1 MSNATRTSLLH
12 YSIAVLSVALALVL
26 TLRLQ
31 PLLAPADLSLFYV
44 AVAISTRYGGIKAG
58 IVASI
63 LSTLAVNYFFIA
75 PLYTFSISSGYLV
88 PLGVFLLVTLL
99 ISSLDS
105 QLQIA
110 QQQAQ
115 TNLQALQES
124 EERYRIL
131 ADNVPQLV
139 WNARSD
145 GYVEYLNQRW
155 YDYTGL
161 TPNSSLGWEW
171 QCAIH
176 PDDLPSTLKV
186 WQTGLAIGS
195 TIEVQ
200 YRLKRADGTYRWH
213 ITRAVPQRN
222 CLGEIKNWFGSCT
235 DIHNQKQAE
244 EERIRLLEE
253 VESKQRLL
261 EAVLQ
266 QMPAGLLVAE
276 APSGRLLLKNEQV
289 QQILGYDL
297 PLVEK
302 FEEYNHFQHRLFHP
316 DGRAYQ
322 NEEKPLARSLS
333 TGEVVTNEE
342 VELVCADGTR
352 KTILADSCPIRNHQ
366 GEIVAALLTFY
377 DITKRKQ
384 VQREIQQT
392 NQTLKTLVAASPL
405 PIVVIQPDCT
415 VELWNPAAERL
426 FGWAEAEVLNKIL
439 PIVPEEKQEEC
450 RLVRELLLNGETF
463 FGVETYRCKR
473 DGSQIILSISA
484 APVCDEN
491 GTVNKMMLIFQDIT
505 ERQQAETALR
515 ESEERFRQLAET
527 IQDVFWVSNP
537 FAGEVFYVSP
547 AYEQIWGRSCESLY
561 ANPATWME
569 TVHPEDREQLQATF
583 NSQITQGKYDAEYR
597 IIRSDG
603 SIRWIRDRGFPIKN
617 ESGEIYRVVG
627 VAEDITDGKLAQIA
641 LRDALQRLNF
651 HVENTPLA
659 VIEWNTNLQIT
670 RWSAAATKIF
680 GWQPEEILHRKYGEW
695 QFVYEEDSQRVL
707 NVWRQILSGNE
718 PQVLCCNRNYTK
730 SGNIVHCEWY
740 NSTLTDEA
748 GNVVSVLSL
757 IEDVTK
763 RQQAQQELE
772 QSEER
777 LSLAMEAAQMGFW
790 DWNLLT
796 GAVTWSYYHACLF
809 GLAPEDFQGSYES
822 FVECVHPDDRSLV
835 NQAIADSIHGNGNY
849 EAEFRVI
856 WQDNSI
862 HWISGKGQVFYNSA
876 GQATRMI
883 GVVRDS
889 TDRKLAEQERENLLR
904 SEQAARESA
913 ETANRI
919 KDEFLAVLSHE
930 LRSPLNPIL
939 GWTKLLRSRKF
950 DAEAT
955 DRALETIER
964 NAKLQTQLIEDLLD
978 VSRILRGKLSLNVV
992 PINLAATIDAAL
1004 ETVRLSAEAKDI
1016 QIQKLFAPDVGLVAG
1031 DPNRLQQ
1038 VVWNLLSNAIKFTPN
1053 GGQVE
1058 VRLGTRKKTRGQGD
1072 KETRGEDVNYDSA
1085 PITQYPITDP
1095 QSPIP
1100 NYAQIQVKDTGKGI
1114 KPEFL
1119 PYVFDYFQQADSG
1132 TTRNFGGLGLGLAI
1146 VRHIV
1151 ESHGGTVW
1159 AESPGEGEG
1168 ATFTVCLPLLKE
1180 NREQGDNK
1188 TTEQREN
1195 LSPHPPIPP
1204 SPPLP
1209 LSGVRI
1215 LAVDDEADM
1224 RDYVSFVLEQS
1235 GAEVTVAASAQEAL
1249 TALVQIQP
1257 DVLVTDI
1264 GMPNT
1269 DGYMLLQQIR
1279 ALNQEPGKQI
1289 PAIALTAYAGEYDQK
1304 RAIAAGFQIHLPKPV
1319 EPDALLEA
1327 IASLIERT

>member
-1 MSNATRTSLLH
+1 MSNATRTYLLH
-12 YSIAVLSVALALVL
+12 YGTAVLSVALALVL

-31 PLLAPADLSLFYV
+31 PFLAPANLSLFYL
-44 AVAISTRYGGIKAG
+44 AVVISTRYGGIKAG
-58 IVASI
+58 IAATI
-63 LSTLAVNYFFIA
+63 LSTLAVNYFLIT
-75 PLYTFSISSGYLV
+75 PLYSFSISSSSLV

-105 QLQIA
+105 QLQTA
-110 QQQAQ
+110 QQRALN
-115 TNLQALQES
+115 NLQALQES
-124 EERYRIL
+124 EERYRVL
-131 ADNVPQLV
+131 AENVPQLV

-145 GYVEYLNQRW
+145 GYIDYFNQQW
-155 YDYTGL
+155 YAYTGL

-171 QCAIH
+171 QRAIH
-176 PDDLPSTLKV
+176 PDDLVSAQRAWK
-186 WQTGLAIGS
+186 TGLATKS
-195 TIEVQ
+195 RIEGQ
-200 YRLKRADGTYRWH
+200 YRLQSLDGKYRWH

-222 CLGEIKNWFGSCT
+222 CQGEVTNWFGSFT
-235 DIHNQKQAE
+235 DIHNHKQIE
-244 EERIRLLEE
+244 QERICLLEE
-253 VESKQRLL
+253 VESKQRLV

-297 PLVEK
+297 PLVEG
-302 FEEYNHFQHRLFHP
+302 FEEYNHFQHYLLHP
-316 DGRAYQ
+316 DGRAYK
-322 NEEKPLARSLS
+322 NEEKPLMRSLS

-342 VELVCADGTR
+342 IELVCADCSR
-352 KTILADSCPIRNHQ
+352 KTILADSCPIRNQQ

-405 PIVVIQPDCT
+405 PIVLIQPDCT
-415 VELWNPAAERL
+415 VRLWNPAAERL
-426 FGWAEAEVLNKIL
+426 FGWTEAEVLNQIL
-439 PIVPEEKQEEC
+439 PIVPEDKKEEC

-484 APVCDEN
+484 APICDED
-491 GTVNKMMLIFQDIT
+491 GIVNTMMLIFQDIT
-505 ERQQAETALR
+505 ERQLAETALR

-537 FAGEVFYVSP
+537 FAGEIFYVSP
-547 AYEQIWGRSCESLY
+547 AYEQVWGRTCESLY
-561 ANPATWME
+561 TNPAMWMQ
-569 TVHPEDREQLQATF
+569 TVHPEDRERLQATF
-583 NSQITQGKYDAEYR
+583 FSQITEGKYDAEYR
-597 IIRSDG
+597 ITRSDG
-603 SIRWIRDRGFPIKN
+603 SMRWIRDRGFPIKN

-670 RWSAAATKIF
+670 RWSAAATRIF
-680 GWQPEEILHRKYGEW
+680 GWQAQEVLYRKYGEW

-718 PQVLCCNRNYTK
+718 PQILCCNRNYTK

-740 NSTLTDEA
+740 NSTLTDEL

-757 IEDVTK
+757 VQDVTK
-763 RQQAQQELE
+763 RQQ
-772 QSEER
+772 
-777 LSLAMEAAQMGFW
+777 
-790 DWNLLT
+790 
-796 GAVTWSYYHACLF
+796 
-809 GLAPEDFQGSYES
+809 
-822 FVECVHPDDRSLV
+822 
-835 NQAIADSIHGNGNY
+835 
-849 EAEFRVI
+849 
-856 WQDNSI
+856 
-862 HWISGKGQVFYNSA
+862 
-876 GQATRMI
+876 
-883 GVVRDS
+883 
-889 TDRKLAEQERENLLR
+889 AEQERENLLR
-904 SEQAARESA
+904 LEQAARESA

-950 DAEAT
+950 DPDAT

-992 PINLAATIDAAL
+992 PINLAATIEAAL

-1038 VVWNLLSNAIKFTPN
+1038 IVWNLLSNAIKFTPN

-1058 VRLGTRKKTRGQGD
+1058 VRLGTGEWGLGTKKKTRGGHFRAGVSPEPQHQSLPSEVASRQQVGKPAHGAGSSVGAPKPPVGEGVRRQGD
-1072 KETRGEDVNYDSA
+1072 NKTWEEDVNNDSA
-1085 PITQYPITDP
+1085 PITQNPITNP
-1095 QSPIP
+1095 PSGSPVATTEGTSATRWTRQSLIA

-1114 KPEFL
+1114 NPEFL
-1119 PYVFDYFQQADSG
+1119 PYVFDYFRQADSG

-1159 AESPGEGEG
+1159 AESPGEGQG

-1180 NREQGDNK
+1180 SRGQGDKQTNRQ
-1188 TTEQREN
+1188 EEN
-1195 LSPHPPIPP
+1195 LSPHPLIP
-1204 SPPLP
+1204 SSHPLP

-1235 GAEVTVAASAQEAL
+1235 GAEVTVAASAEEAL
-1249 TALVQIQP
+1249 TSLVQIQP

-1279 ALNQEPGKQI
+1279 ALNQEAGKQFLAVSEAM
-1289 PAIALTAYAGEYDQK
+1289 PKAIALTAYAGEYDQK

-1319 EPDALLEA
+1319 EPDALVEA

>member
-1 MSNATRTSLLH
+1 MSNATRTYLLH
-12 YSIAVLSVALALVL
+12 YGTSVLSVALALVL

-31 PLLAPADLSLFYV
+31 PFLAPANLSLFYL
-44 AVAISTRYGGIKAG
+44 AVVISTRYGGIKAG
-58 IVASI
+58 IAATI
-63 LSTLAVNYFFIA
+63 LSTLAVSYFFIT
-75 PLYTFSISSGYLV
+75 PLYSFSISSTCLV
-88 PLGVFLLVTLL
+88 PLGIFLLVTLL

-105 QLQIA
+105 QLKTA
-110 QQQAQ
+110 QQRALN
-115 TNLQALQES
+115 NLQALQES
-124 EERYRIL
+124 EERYRVL
-131 ADNVPQLV
+131 AENVPQLV

-145 GYVEYLNQRW
+145 GYIDYFNQQW

-171 QCAIH
+171 QRAIH
-176 PDDLPSTLKV
+176 PDDLAPAQRAWK
-186 WQTGLAIGS
+186 TGLATES
-195 TIEVQ
+195 RIEGQ
-200 YRLKRADGTYRWH
+200 YRLQSFDGKYRWH

-222 CLGEIKNWFGSCT
+222 CQGEVTNWFGSFT
-235 DIHNQKQAE
+235 DIQNHKQIE
-244 EERIRLLEE
+244 QERIRLLEE

-261 EAVLQ
+261 EGVLQ

-297 PLVEK
+297 PLVEG
-302 FEEYNHFQHRLFHP
+302 FEEYNHFQHYLLHP
-316 DGRAYQ
+316 NGRAYQ
-322 NEEKPLARSLS
+322 NEEKPLVRSLS

-342 VELVCADGTR
+342 IELVCADGAR
-352 KTILADSCPIRNHQ
+352 KTILADSCPLRNHQ

-384 VQREIQQT
+384 VHTEVQQT

-405 PIVVIQPDCT
+405 PIVLIQPDCT
-415 VELWNPAAERL
+415 VQLWNPAAERL
-426 FGWAEAEVLNKIL
+426 FGWTEAEVLNQIL
-439 PIVPEEKQEEC
+439 PIVPEEKQEEF

-484 APVCDEN
+484 APICNEN
-491 GTVNKMMLIFQDIT
+491 GIVNTMMLIFQDIT
-505 ERQQAETALR
+505 ERQLAETALR

-547 AYEQIWGRSCESLY
+547 AYEQVWGRSCESLY
-561 ANPATWME
+561 TNPAMWMQ
-569 TVHPEDREQLQATF
+569 TVHPEDRERLQATF
-583 NSQITQGKYDAEYR
+583 FSQITEGKYDAEYR

-603 SIRWIRDRGFPIKN
+603 SMRWIRDRGFPIKN

-670 RWSAAATKIF
+670 RWSAAAARIF
-680 GWQPEEILHRKYGEW
+680 GWQAEEVLHKKYGEW
-695 QFVYEEDSQRVL
+695 QFVYEEDSQRIL
-707 NVWRQILSGNE
+707 NVWRQILGGNE

-730 SGNIVHCEWY
+730 SGNIVYCEWY
-740 NSTLTDEA
+740 NSTLTDEL

-757 IEDVTK
+757 VQDVTK
-763 RQQAQQELE
+763 RQQ
-772 QSEER
+772 
-777 LSLAMEAAQMGFW
+777 
-790 DWNLLT
+790 
-796 GAVTWSYYHACLF
+796 
-809 GLAPEDFQGSYES
+809 
-822 FVECVHPDDRSLV
+822 
-835 NQAIADSIHGNGNY
+835 
-849 EAEFRVI
+849 
-856 WQDNSI
+856 
-862 HWISGKGQVFYNSA
+862 
-876 GQATRMI
+876 
-883 GVVRDS
+883 
-889 TDRKLAEQERENLLR
+889 AEQERENLLR
-904 SEQAARESA
+904 LEQAARESA

-950 DAEAT
+950 DQDAT

-992 PINLAATIDAAL
+992 PINLAATIEAAL

-1016 QIQKLFAPDVGLVAG
+1016 QIQKVFAPDVGFVAG

-1038 VVWNLLSNAIKFTPN
+1038 VVWNLLSNAIKFTSN

-1058 VRLGTRKKTRGQGD
+1058 VRLSNLIEKDTGKEDKVTRGGGD
-1072 KETRGEDVNYDSA
+1072 TGNIFDNFSA
-1085 PITQYPITDP
+1085 SPRLPI
-1095 QSPIP
+1095 SASSKSRSA

-1114 KPEFL
+1114 NPEFL
-1119 PYVFDYFQQADSG
+1119 PYVFDYFRQADSG
-1132 TTRNFGGLGLGLAI
+1132 TTRKFGGLGLGLAI

-1159 AESPGEGEG
+1159 AESPGEGQG
-1168 ATFTVCLPLLKE
+1168 ATFIVCLPLLKE
-1180 NREQGDNK
+1180 NRGQREGETRGQG
-1188 TTEQREN
+1188 EN
-1195 LSPHPPIPP
+1195 LSPHLPIPP
-1204 SPPLP
+1204 SPPLS

-1215 LAVDDEADM
+1215 LAVDDEVDM

-1235 GAEVTVAASAQEAL
+1235 GAEVTVVASAQEAI
-1249 TALVQIQP
+1249 TTLVHTQP

-1279 ALNQEPGKQI
+1279 ALNQESEKQI

-1319 EPDALLEA
+1319 EPDTLLEA